1 MGLAAGKPVPAVF
14 DYCDVCD
21 VNIAL
26 ERLVSQVVE
35 KNKSLNLAETL
46 SFTFIPPWFVFI
58 SFVDDVLKRV
68 LGFQTS
74 CGAIFAHLLLYNFTI
89 DLVI

>member
-1 MGLAAGKPVPAVF
+1 MSFGCVKVSIFTTLVCLSSPWIPSVRPAGRDGLCNRTCSEDQHVGLAAGKPVPAVF

-35 KNKSLNLAETL
+35 KNNNNNL
-46 SFTFIPPWFVFI
+46 
-58 SFVDDVLKRV
+58 
-68 LGFQTS
+68 
-74 CGAIFAHLLLYNFTI
+74 
-89 DLVI
+89 